1 MSAATSL
8 PVHQMSAIE
17 SLSLQLSDA
26 MDQTT
31 AAGQVLSAAEKH
43 RDTIAERISALTN
56 ERAGIV
62 ARRAGDKRDAE
73 DGSRLALIAADLEGL
88 NSMLPDAIARVA
100 EAKAAFDQASA
111 AAAAAR
117 EEIARAEALALREA
131 IVPQLEELA
140 QKLTAGVRALADASK
155 RAGVGGRPPW
165 GSSRELRDLLRKV
178 AAERGEL

>member
-1 MSAATSL
+1 
-8 PVHQMSAIE
+8 MSAIE
-17 SLSLQLSDA
+17 ALGLQLAES
-26 MDQTT
+26 MDQAT

-56 ERAGIV
+56 ERASIV
-62 ARRAGDKRDAE
+62 ARRAGGRVDGE
-73 DGSRLALIAADLEGL
+73 DGSKLALIGADLDGL
-88 NSMLPDAIARVA
+88 TAMQPDAVARVA
-100 EAKAAFDQASA
+100 EAKAAFDLASA

-117 EEIARAEALALREA
+117 EEIGRAEALALREA

-140 QKLTAGVRALADASK
+140 QKLTAGIRALADATK

>member
-1 MSAATSL
+1 MSAAISL
-8 PVHQMSAIE
+8 PTNQITALE
-17 SLSLQLSDA
+17 ALGFSLADA
-26 MDQTT
+26 MAETT
-31 AAGQVLSAAEKH
+31 AAGHILAAAEKH
-43 RDTIAERISALTN
+43 RDTIAERISTLTN

-140 QKLTAGVRALADASK
+140 QKLTAGIRALADATK
-155 RAGVGGRPPW
+155 RAGIGGRPPW

>member
-31 AAGQVLSAAEKH
+31 AAGHVLAAAEKH
-43 RDTIAERISALTN
+43 RDQIAERSSALTN
-56 ERAGIV
+56 ERASIV
-62 ARRAGDKRDAE
+62 ARRAGDKREAE

-88 NSMLPDAIARVA
+88 TAMQPDAVARVA
-100 EAKAAFDQASA
+100 EAKAAFDLASA

-117 EEIARAEALALREA
+117 EEIGRAEALALREA
-131 IVPQLEELA
+131 IVPQLDELA
-140 QKLTAGVRALADASK
+140 QKLTAGIRALADATK

-165 GSSRELRDLLRKV
+165 GASRELRDLLRKV

>member
-1 MSAATSL
+1 
-8 PVHQMSAIE
+8 MSAIE

-31 AAGQVLSAAEKH
+31 AAGHVLAAAEKH
-43 RDTIAERISALTN
+43 RDQIAERISALTN
-56 ERAGIV
+56 ERASIV
-62 ARRAGDKRDAE
+62 ARRAGDKREAE

-88 NSMLPDAIARVA
+88 TAMQPDAVARVA
-100 EAKAAFDQASA
+100 EAKAAFDLASA

-117 EEIARAEALALREA
+117 EEIGRAEALALREA
-131 IVPQLEELA
+131 I
-140 QKLTAGVRALADASK
+140 ADATK

-165 GSSRELRDLLRKV
+165 GASRELRDLLRKV